1 LFILLIVSEICNF
14 DINFQKVDRVLI
26 SLKGWF

>member
-1 LFILLIVSEICNF
+1 VSEICSF